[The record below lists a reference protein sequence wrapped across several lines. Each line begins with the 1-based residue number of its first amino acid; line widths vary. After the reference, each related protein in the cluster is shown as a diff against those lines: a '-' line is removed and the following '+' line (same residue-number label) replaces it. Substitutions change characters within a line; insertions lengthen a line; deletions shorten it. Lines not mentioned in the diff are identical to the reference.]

1 MRITV
6 DTNVLVSGL
15 LSPFRPPAEIVR
27 LVAAG
32 RLALC
37 LDARILAE
45 YAEVLHRPR
54 FDFEPSR
61 VQALLDQIRG
71 GGILVAAEPL
81 PSHLPDRDDEPF
93 LETALAGRAEYLVTG
108 NLRHYPPSRR
118 QGVRVVT
125 PAAFMERY
133 RQRARAVRRRRP

>member
-1 MRITV
+1 
-6 DTNVLVSGL
+6 
-15 LSPFRPPAEIVR
+15 

-32 RLALC
+32 RLALG
-37 LDARILAE
+37 LDARILTE

-54 FDFEPSR
+54 FDFEPNR
-61 VQALLDQIRG
+61 VLALLDQIRS
-71 GGILVAAEPL
+71 GGILVAVEPL
-81 PSHLPDRDDEPF
+81 RLHLPDRDDEAF
-93 LETALAGRAEYLVTG
+93 LEAAMADRAEYLVTG

-133 RQRARAVRRRRP
+133 RQQAHGVRERRP